1 MGTNYQKR
9 PQTFA
14 TNVTVGKT
22 LTVSS
27 AATIARTLTASS
39 GATITK
45 TLTASS
51 QTTLTKAVSFSS
63 AATITRTLTL
73 SSHRDEPIQ
82 TATTAQAL
90 TVGGIS
96 TISRKSSAG
105 ASTNL
110 YTLAG
115 AAAGTYK
122 EILCIHA
129 GSTRTA
135 RVTLGSG
142 VSFYSSASST
152 DATLR
157 KATFNAGKEGLLLR
171 AVTTAKYFIV
181 SNLNSVAIATT

>member
-1 MGTNYQKR
+1 MGTKLEKR
-9 PQTFA
+9 PVTFA
-14 TNVTVGKT
+14 NSITHSKG

-27 AATIARTLTASS
+27 AASVARGLTVSS
-39 GATITK
+39 GATIG
-45 TLTASS
+45 
-51 QTTLTKAVSFSS
+51 
-63 AATITRTLTL
+63 RTLTL
-73 SSHRDEPIQ
+73 SSHRDEPVQ

-90 TVGGIS
+90 RVGGVS
-96 TISRKSSAG
+96 TITRKSSAG

-115 AAAGTYK
+115 APVGTYK

-135 RVTLGSG
+135 RVTLGAG
-142 VSFYSSASST
+142 VSFYSSVSST

>member
-1 MGTNYQKR
+1 MGSIRFKR
-9 PQTFA
+9 PVVFA
-14 TNVTVGKT
+14 STAAHSMSGS
-22 LTVSS
+22 LTVS
-27 AATIARTLTASS
+27 
-39 GATITK
+39 K

-51 QTTLTKAVSFSS
+51 QTTLTKAVSMSS
-63 AATITRTLTL
+63 AASVSKTLTA

-115 AAAGTYK
+115 APVGTYK

-135 RVTLGSG
+135 RVTLGAG
-142 VSFYSSASST
+142 VSFYSSVSST